1 MYLTRDAGIETFR
14 RIRYCTY
21 SSMYLTRTA
30 GIETVSVSHDIS
42 ALHGG
47 CILPVPYLRES
58 NKNTPAGI
66 FSRQG
71 YFFFI
76 RFYACLMESEIFS
89 FPPSCL
95 MSSTLTRTV
104 WPICSSSSTDWTKW
118 FAISRMCTSPLRR
131 LPKST
136 NAP

>member
-1 MYLTRDAGIETFR
+1 
-14 RIRYCTY
+14 
-21 SSMYLTRTA
+21 MYLTRTA

-95 MSSTLTRTV
+95 MPVTLPVYTLPTHKGASSCWGV
-104 WPICSSSSTDWTKW
+104 EV
-118 FAISRMCTSPLRR
+118 
-131 LPKST
+131 
-136 NAP
+136 